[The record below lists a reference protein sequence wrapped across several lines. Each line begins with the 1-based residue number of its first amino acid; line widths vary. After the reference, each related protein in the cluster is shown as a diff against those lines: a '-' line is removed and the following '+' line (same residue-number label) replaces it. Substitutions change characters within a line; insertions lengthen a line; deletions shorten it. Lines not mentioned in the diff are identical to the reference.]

1 MVCMS
6 EAASSLDGLNKKYL
20 TLDGA
25 ISTENV
31 FQELK
36 NLAGLQ
42 SNIIA
47 EHTHNVAGWR
57 WYDNHVAL
65 LVNLLRF
72 YILSDLDERS
82 KLSTGKFPVYDDGH
96 VIIDLNDTLFYLKIR
111 QLIGLGLV
119 EGLMR
124 VYPILESNDRIF
136 ACH

>member
-1 MVCMS
+1 MHVR
-6 EAASSLDGLNKKYL
+6 SSIVIGRTQQKVLNIGWSNFYRKCFSK
-20 TLDGA
+20 
-25 ISTENV
+25 
-31 FQELK
+31 LK

-96 VIIDLNDTLFYLKIR
+96 VIIDLNDTLL
-111 QLIGLGLV
+111 
-119 EGLMR
+119 
-124 VYPILESNDRIF
+124 LEDK
-136 ACH
+136 AVDWDLAW

>member
-1 MVCMS
+1 MLKFVNELNSKRKNCLYHSQQVDGTVRAMSRIRVDFKYNGLKFSRTLTASQDYTWVGKALVCMS

-47 EHTHNVAGWR
+47 EHTHNVAGWST
-57 WYDNHVAL
+57 
-65 LVNLLRF
+65 LR
-72 YILSDLDERS
+72 
-82 KLSTGKFPVYDDGH
+82 
-96 VIIDLNDTLFYLKIR
+96 
-111 QLIGLGLV
+111 
-119 EGLMR
+119 
-124 VYPILESNDRIF
+124 
-136 ACH
+136 

>member
-1 MVCMS
+1 MSRIRVDFKYNGLKFSRTFLTASQDYTWVGKALVCMS
-6 EAASSLDGLNKKYL
+6 EEKCVLSLDGLNKKYL

-82 KLSTGKFPVYDDGH
+82 KLSTGKFPCMMMDMLSS
-96 VIIDLNDTLFYLKIR
+96 I
-111 QLIGLGLV
+111 
-119 EGLMR
+119 
-124 VYPILESNDRIF
+124 
-136 ACH
+136 